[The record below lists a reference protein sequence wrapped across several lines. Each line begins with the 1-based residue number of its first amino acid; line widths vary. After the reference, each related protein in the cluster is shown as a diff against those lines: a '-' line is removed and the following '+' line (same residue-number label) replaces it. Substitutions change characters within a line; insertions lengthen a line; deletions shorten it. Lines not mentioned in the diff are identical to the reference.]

1 MNRFSCFFL
10 SLFLLSTSTS
20 VFAIESGVNVY
31 GFSYHP
37 ERTDSKG
44 NKFQEWNPGLGYHAT
59 LRDTRRS
66 ILFADAGIFVNS
78 LSSPTLFSAAGAEIK
93 IHSGIS
99 AGLFGAFIYSS
110 AYNSGKPIVAPLPS
124 LSFRHGQF
132 RFNATYIPK
141 YKQNDNAAF
150 GFSFTWFP

>member
-1 MNRFSCFFL
+1 MNRLSFFAVV
-10 SLFLLSTSTS
+10 FLLSAATF
-20 VFAIESGVNVY
+20 VYGIESGINVY

-44 NKFQEWNPGLGYHAT
+44 NGFQEWNPGVGYHAT
-59 LRDTRRS
+59 FRNTRRS
-66 ILFADAGIFVNS
+66 ILFADTGVFVNS
-78 LSSPTLFSAAGAEIK
+78 LSKATIFSSAGAELK
-93 IHSGIS
+93 IHGGIS
-99 AGLFGAFIYSS
+99 AGVYGAFIYSK

-124 LSFRHGQF
+124 LSYRYRQF
-132 RFNATYIPK
+132 RLNATYFPK

>member
-1 MNRFSCFFL
+1 MNRLSFFAII
-10 SLFLLSTSTS
+10 FLLSTTTF
-20 VFAIESGVNVY
+20 VFGIESGINVY

-44 NKFQEWNPGLGYHAT
+44 NGFQEWNPGVGYHAT
-59 LRDTRRS
+59 LRDTCRS
-66 ILFADAGIFVNS
+66 ILFADTGVFVNS
-78 LSSPTLFSAAGAEIK
+78 LSKATIFSSAGAELK
-93 IHSGIS
+93 IGSGIS
-99 AGLFGAFIYSS
+99 AGFYGAFIYSK

-124 LSFRHGQF
+124 LSYRHGQF
-132 RFNATYIPK
+132 RINATYFPK